1 MTPLMA
7 DESIWTKLLNNTPF
21 TLILSGA
28 FLVLVAAASG
38 FPLLKIQVTELAW
51 RISLAVVGVLFAGI
65 GLWVWWKEKQPV
77 PATASKTSDAYGEL
91 LEKILFDYR
100 DSPTSHGWDFS
111 ERTEPTQPTFH
122 SFEDGFVGSAIQIKT
137 TARYGL
143 DYNVRPL
150 ARLGS
155 FIEFEVKPE
164 KRDSVVYAR
173 LGVESKDGTKTKIV
187 WLQFVVGSGQPY
199 AKKDD
204 NLEWTVPLKP
214 VRRDDSW
221 LLFQVDL
228 IEAVA
233 KTFGKKGWRFQQLK
247 GFRVRGN
254 ISLAYIS
261 VFERK

>member
-1 MTPLMA
+1 MA

-21 TLILSGA
+21 ALVLSGA
-28 FLVLVAAASG
+28 FLVLVAAAGG
-38 FPLLKIQVTELAW
+38 FPLLSIQVAELGW

-65 GLWVWWKEKQPV
+65 GLWVWWREKQPV
-77 PATASKTSDAYGEL
+77 PVTVSKKSGTYGEL
-91 LEKILFDYR
+91 LEKIAFNYP
-100 DSPTSHGWDFS
+100 DSPTGHGWRFS
-111 ERTEPTQPTFH
+111 DRIEPTQPTFH
-122 SFEDGFVGSAIQIKT
+122 SFEDGFVGSAIEIKT
-137 TARYGL
+137 TAKYGL
-143 DYNVRPL
+143 DCNIKPL

-164 KRDSVVYAR
+164 TRDSVVYAR
-173 LGVESKDGTKTKIV
+173 LGVVSKDGTKSKTV
-187 WLQFVVGSGQPY
+187 WLQFLVGNGQPY
-199 AKKDD
+199 PKEDD
-204 NLEWTVPLKP
+204 SVEWAVPLKP

-233 KTFGKKGWRFQQLK
+233 QTFGKKGWGFQQLK

-261 VFERK
+261 VFEGK